1 MKKITL
7 LIIILILACI
17 TLTGC
22 YIAPDDINQVD
33 NSGNKINN
41 LPFNTMAPTPTTA
54 PEDTPEVVVVQPQ
67 NLFSTAVPT
76 DNMVP
81 ATTAPVNP
89 DVTPVINQWGVIAT
103 TNSGAIEQTTPAMPT
118 ANANG
123 VITLVTPLPQ
133 GVTPTPEAVTQIT
146 NAPVV
151 TQQVTTPPT
160 KAPATNTPEPAS
172 MQIGFSGQEVR
183 DVQRRLKELG
193 YLTGSVDGDFGTATD
208 KAVKAFQ
215 KANGL
220 TADGKIGPKTLEVLN
235 SSKAVKA
242 GAKATNKPTATPKPT
257 KKITP
262 TPRPTATPNLTKDY
276 YLQSGSSGQKVR
288 TLQNRLIELGW
299 MQGKATGEYDAA
311 TETAV
316 KAFQKKAGIW
326 SDGVAGPDTLNKLY
340 SSNAPKTSTAA
351 SSTGATLEMGSEGPA
366 VRALQER
373 LKKLGYLKGSVD
385 GSYGEATRAAVL
397 AFQQNNGLTADG
409 KAGNATLNKVYSD
422 DARSA
427 GSSSS
432 ENNYTPNTG
441 TSDIGSTGYITL
453 EAGSTGSA
461 VKKLQQKLK
470 DLGYYSG
477 SVDGS
482 FGEGTEVAVEAF
494 QRKHNLRVDGKAG
507 PATQRVLYGTSAT
520 LNYNTLELGSTG
532 TTVKNLQ
539 YTLYELGFYDGP
551 RDGVYGDTTSD
562 AVRAFQIQN
571 KLTPVDGKAGT
582 KTLQRLYSA
591 EAIPAAAPD
600 ESYETVRPGDRND
613 TVYQLRDCLVQQGYL
628 DTLTNIYD
636 DDMVEAVKQFQR
648 DNGLTVDGVCGPRTM
663 SMIFG
668 Y

>member
-7 LIIILILACI
+7 LIIILILACV

-22 YIAPDDINQVD
+22 YIAPDDINEID
-33 NSGNKINN
+33 NGGSKVNN
-41 LPFNTMAPTPTTA
+41 LPFNTMAPTATIA

-67 NLFSTAVPT
+67 NLFSTAAPST
-76 DNMVP
+76 TAP
-81 ATTAPVNP
+81 ATTTSVDP

-118 ANANG
+118 ANSNG
-123 VITLVTPLPQ
+123 VVVLVTPVPQ
-133 GVTPTPEAVTQIT
+133 GVTPVPDTPVQVT

-151 TQQVTTPPT
+151 TQQITTPPT
-160 KAPATNTPEPAS
+160 KAPVTNTPEPAS

-183 DVQRRLKELG
+183 NVQKRLKELG
-193 YLTGSVDGDFGTATD
+193 YYTGSVDGDFGLATD

-235 SSKAVKA
+235 SSHAVKA

-262 TPRPTATPNLTKDY
+262 TPRPTATPNLTKEY
-276 YLQSGSSGQKVR
+276 YLQSGSSGAKVR

-299 MQGKATGEYDAA
+299 LQGKATGEYDAA

-340 SSNAPKTSTAA
+340 SSSAPKTGSAA
-351 SSTGATLEMGSEGPA
+351 SSTGETLEMGSEGSA

-385 GSYGEATRAAVL
+385 GSYGEATRTAVR

-409 KAGNATLNKVYSD
+409 KAGNATLNKLYSE

-427 GSSSS
+427 GSGASQNVPS
-432 ENNYTPNTG
+432 PDTG
-441 TSDIGSTGYITL
+441 NSDIGSTGYVTL
-453 EAGSTGSA
+453 EAGSTGTA

-482 FGEGTEVAVEAF
+482 FGEATEVAVETF

-507 PATQRVLYGTSAT
+507 PATQRVLYGTSAS

-532 TTVKNLQ
+532 TNVKNLQ

-551 RDGVYGDTTSD
+551 RDGVYGDTTAD
-562 AVRAFQIQN
+562 AVRAFQIRN
-571 KLTPVDGKAGT
+571 DLTPVDGKAGT

-591 EAIPAAAPD
+591 DAIPAAAPEED
-600 ESYETVRPGDRND
+600 YETVRPGDRND
-613 TVYQLRDCLVQQGYL
+613 TVYQLRDCLVQMGYL

-636 DDMVEAVKQFQR
+636 NEMVEAVKQFQR
-648 DNGLTVDGVCGPRTM
+648 NNDLTVDGICGPRTM
-663 SMIFG
+663 SLIFG